1 MKTKQRN
8 SLGNFLKNWAL
19 LLGGV
24 GVLIAFLLSWPPT
37 RQYLLPIAL
46 ELVSRIR
53 DVWTALLHLDTF
65 TYLVILGVIVL
76 LIPFL
81 LDMNRGGYKDS
92 TGSRLIIYLFG
103 LIPLVLLLL
112 LVRRWF
118 F

>member
-8 SLGNFLKNWAL
+8 SPGASIGNWFLFIAAAGL
-19 LLGGV
+19 
-24 GVLIAFLLSWPPT
+24 LIAFLLSWPPT
-37 RQYLLPIAL
+37 RQYLLPITL